1 MKKGLK
7 ILCAALS
14 LTAIM
19 SFSAFA
25 AETRKEYRAEAEPIR
40 TEMKAMEEQM
50 DALRESNK
58 NSMEHFKNIHLNK
71 KETGELPVDKSVW
84 KEAKTLRGKIK
95 TIREENG
102 DSQVKNLRAE
112 AKAAAENK
120 DFDTAILKLKEAEK
134 EKEKRLEMLKE
145 INSIWKQIDNG
156 NGNDYIHFH
165 LRRADGSYLSVLDH
179 GRIVESQ
186 QYGKVFYVL
195 FMDWEDMKSHYSEK
209 FSG

>member
-71 KETGELPVDKSVW
+71 KETGELPVDKEVW
-84 KEAKTLRGKIK
+84 KEAKTLHGKIK

-102 DSQVKNLRAE
+102 DSQVKNLGAE

-145 INSIWKQIDNG
+145 INSIWKQID
-156 NGNDYIHFH
+156 D
-165 LRRADGSYLSVLDH
+165 LLS
-179 GRIVESQ
+179 
-186 QYGKVFYVL
+186 
-195 FMDWEDMKSHYSEK
+195 
-209 FSG
+209 SGQ

>member
-145 INSIWKQIDNG
+145 INSIWKQIDDLLSSG
-156 NGNDYIHFH
+156 QYVEKTRMKRI
-165 LRRADGSYLSVLDH
+165 YLGLAASVLLAV
-179 GRIVESQ
+179 RP
-186 QYGKVFYVL
+186 
-195 FMDWEDMKSHYSEK
+195 
-209 FSG
+209 

>member
-1 MKKGLK
+1 
-7 ILCAALS
+7 
-14 LTAIM
+14 
-19 SFSAFA
+19 
-25 AETRKEYRAEAEPIR
+25 
-40 TEMKAMEEQM
+40 M

-58 NSMEHFKNIHLNK
+58 DFMEHFKNIHQNK

-156 NGNDYIHFH
+156 NENDYIHFH
-165 LRRADGSYLSVLDH
+165 LRRADGAYLPVLDH

-195 FMDWEDMKSHYSEK
+195 FMDWEDMNSHYSEK
-209 FSG
+209 FSR

>member
-1 MKKGLK
+1 
-7 ILCAALS
+7 
-14 LTAIM
+14 
-19 SFSAFA
+19 
-25 AETRKEYRAEAEPIR
+25 
-40 TEMKAMEEQM
+40 M

-58 NSMEHFKNIHLNK
+58 DFMEHFKNIHLNK
-71 KETGELPVDKSVW
+71 KETGELPVDKDVW

-145 INSIWKQIDNG
+145 INSIWKQID
-156 NGNDYIHFH
+156 D
-165 LRRADGSYLSVLDH
+165 LLS
-179 GRIVESQ
+179 
-186 QYGKVFYVL
+186 
-195 FMDWEDMKSHYSEK
+195 
-209 FSG
+209 SGQ

>member
-1 MKKGLK
+1 MYQEECKLLLLFGYEQVAKRIANIRLTDGGNKMKKGLK

-40 TEMKAMEEQM
+40 TEMKVMEEQM
-50 DALRESNK
+50 DVLRESNK
-58 NSMEHFKNIHLNK
+58 TIKEHFKNIHLNK
-71 KETGELPVDKSVW
+71 KETGELPVDKEVW
-84 KEAKTLRGKIK
+84 KEAKTLHGKIK

-145 INSIWKQIDNG
+145 INSIWKQID
-156 NGNDYIHFH
+156 D
-165 LRRADGSYLSVLDH
+165 LLS
-179 GRIVESQ
+179 
-186 QYGKVFYVL
+186 
-195 FMDWEDMKSHYSEK
+195 
-209 FSG
+209 SGQ

>member
-71 KETGELPVDKSVW
+71 KETGELPVDKEVW

-120 DFDTAILKLKEAEK
+120 DSDTAILKLKEAEK

-165 LRRADGSYLSVLDH
+165 LQRADGSYLSVLDH

>member
-25 AETRKEYRAEAEPIR
+25 AETSKEYRAEAEPIR
-40 TEMKAMEEQM
+40 TEMKVMEEQM
-50 DALRESNK
+50 DVLRESNK
-58 NSMEHFKNIHLNK
+58 TIKEHFKNIHLNK

-145 INSIWKQIDNG
+145 INSIWKQID
-156 NGNDYIHFH
+156 D
-165 LRRADGSYLSVLDH
+165 LLS
-179 GRIVESQ
+179 
-186 QYGKVFYVL
+186 
-195 FMDWEDMKSHYSEK
+195 
-209 FSG
+209 SGQ

>member
-1 MKKGLK
+1 MKKSLK

-40 TEMKAMEEQM
+40 TEMKEM

-95 TIREENG
+95 MIREDNG

-145 INSIWKQIDNG
+145 INSIWKQID
-156 NGNDYIHFH
+156 D
-165 LRRADGSYLSVLDH
+165 LLS
-179 GRIVESQ
+179 
-186 QYGKVFYVL
+186 
-195 FMDWEDMKSHYSEK
+195 
-209 FSG
+209 SGQ

>member
-25 AETRKEYRAEAEPIR
+25 AETKKEYRAEAEPIR
-40 TEMKAMEEQM
+40 TEMKVMEEQM

-58 NSMEHFKNIHLNK
+58 DFMEHFKNIHQNK

-95 TIREENG
+95 MIREDNG

-156 NGNDYIHFH
+156 NENDYIHFH
-165 LRRADGSYLSVLDH
+165 LRRADKWRKFVRAENSKCTQWIPY
-179 GRIVESQ
+179 GRMAFLCIRA
-186 QYGKVFYVL
+186 G
-195 FMDWEDMKSHYSEK
+195 
-209 FSG
+209 

>member
-71 KETGELPVDKSVW
+71 RRQESFRSIRVC
-84 KEAKTLRGKIK
+84 GKRQK
-95 TIREENG
+95 YF
-102 DSQVKNLRAE
+102 V
-112 AKAAAENK
+112 
-120 DFDTAILKLKEAEK
+120 
-134 EKEKRLEMLKE
+134 
-145 INSIWKQIDNG
+145 
-156 NGNDYIHFH
+156 
-165 LRRADGSYLSVLDH
+165 
-179 GRIVESQ
+179 
-186 QYGKVFYVL
+186 GK
-195 FMDWEDMKSHYSEK
+195 
-209 FSG
+209 

>member
-84 KEAKTLRGKIK
+84 KEAKTLR
-95 TIREENG
+95 EENG

-145 INSIWKQIDNG
+145 INSIWKQID
-156 NGNDYIHFH
+156 D
-165 LRRADGSYLSVLDH
+165 LLS
-179 GRIVESQ
+179 
-186 QYGKVFYVL
+186 
-195 FMDWEDMKSHYSEK
+195 
-209 FSG
+209 SGQ

>member
-25 AETRKEYRAEAEPIR
+25 AETKKEYRAEAEPIR
-40 TEMKAMEEQM
+40 NEMKVMEEQM

-58 NSMEHFKNIHLNK
+58 DFMEHFKNIHQNK

-102 DSQVKNLRAE
+102 DSQVKNLRSRSEGGCREQRILYSNLKIKRSRKRKGKTSGNAE
-112 AKAAAENK
+112 R
-120 DFDTAILKLKEAEK
+120 D
-134 EKEKRLEMLKE
+134 
-145 INSIWKQIDNG
+145 Q
-156 NGNDYIHFH
+156 
-165 LRRADGSYLSVLDH
+165 
-179 GRIVESQ
+179 
-186 QYGKVFYVL
+186 
-195 FMDWEDMKSHYSEK
+195 
-209 FSG
+209 

>member
-25 AETRKEYRAEAEPIR
+25 AETKKEYRAEAEPIR
-40 TEMKAMEEQM
+40 AEMKVMEEQM

-58 NSMEHFKNIHLNK
+58 NSMEHFKNIYLNK

-84 KEAKTLRGKIK
+84 KEAKTLHGKIK
-95 TIREENG
+95 MIREENG
-102 DSQVKNLRAE
+102 DSPVKNLRAE

-120 DFDTAILKLKEAEK
+120 DFDTAILK
-134 EKEKRLEMLKE
+134 
-145 INSIWKQIDNG
+145 
-156 NGNDYIHFH
+156 
-165 LRRADGSYLSVLDH
+165 
-179 GRIVESQ
+179 
-186 QYGKVFYVL
+186 
-195 FMDWEDMKSHYSEK
+195 
-209 FSG
+209 

>member
-25 AETRKEYRAEAEPIR
+25 AETKKEYRAEAEPIR
-40 TEMKAMEEQM
+40 TEMNVMEEQM

-58 NSMEHFKNIHLNK
+58 DFMEHFKNIHQNK

-145 INSIWKQIDNG
+145 INSIWKQID
-156 NGNDYIHFH
+156 D
-165 LRRADGSYLSVLDH
+165 LLS
-179 GRIVESQ
+179 
-186 QYGKVFYVL
+186 
-195 FMDWEDMKSHYSEK
+195 
-209 FSG
+209 SGQ

>member
-25 AETRKEYRAEAEPIR
+25 AETKKEYRAEAEPIR
-40 TEMKAMEEQM
+40 TEMKVMEEQM
-50 DALRESNK
+50 DALRESNIEF
-58 NSMEHFKNIHLNK
+58 MEHFKNIHQNK

-95 TIREENG
+95 MIREDNG

-145 INSIWKQIDNG
+145 INSIWKQID
-156 NGNDYIHFH
+156 D
-165 LRRADGSYLSVLDH
+165 LLS
-179 GRIVESQ
+179 
-186 QYGKVFYVL
+186 
-195 FMDWEDMKSHYSEK
+195 
-209 FSG
+209 SGQ

>member
-71 KETGELPVDKSVW
+71 KETGELPVDKEVW
-84 KEAKTLRGKIK
+84 KEAKTLHGKIK
-95 TIREENG
+95 AIREENG
-102 DSQVKNLRAE
+102 DSPVKNLRAE

-145 INSIWKQIDNG
+145 INSIWKQID
-156 NGNDYIHFH
+156 DI
-165 LRRADGSYLSVLDH
+165 LS
-179 GRIVESQ
+179 
-186 QYGKVFYVL
+186 
-195 FMDWEDMKSHYSEK
+195 
-209 FSG
+209 SGQ

>member
-40 TEMKAMEEQM
+40 TEMKVMEEQM

-58 NSMEHFKNIHLNK
+58 DFMEHFKNIHQNK
-71 KETGELPVDKSVW
+71 KETGELTVDKSVW
-84 KEAKTLRGKIK
+84 KEA
-95 TIREENG
+95 NG

-145 INSIWKQIDNG
+145 INSIWKQID
-156 NGNDYIHFH
+156 D
-165 LRRADGSYLSVLDH
+165 LLS
-179 GRIVESQ
+179 
-186 QYGKVFYVL
+186 
-195 FMDWEDMKSHYSEK
+195 
-209 FSG
+209 SGQ

>member
-40 TEMKAMEEQM
+40 TEMKVMEEQM

-58 NSMEHFKNIHLNK
+58 DFMEHFKNIHQNK

-112 AKAAAENK
+112 ANK

-145 INSIWKQIDNG
+145 INSIWKQID
-156 NGNDYIHFH
+156 D
-165 LRRADGSYLSVLDH
+165 LLS
-179 GRIVESQ
+179 
-186 QYGKVFYVL
+186 
-195 FMDWEDMKSHYSEK
+195 
-209 FSG
+209 SGQ

>member
-25 AETRKEYRAEAEPIR
+25 AETKKEYRAETEPIR
-40 TEMKAMEEQM
+40 TEMKVMEEQM

-58 NSMEHFKNIHLNK
+58 DFMEHFKNIHQNK
-71 KETGELPVDKSVW
+71 KETGELP
-84 KEAKTLRGKIK
+84 LRGKIK

-145 INSIWKQIDNG
+145 INSIWKQID
-156 NGNDYIHFH
+156 D
-165 LRRADGSYLSVLDH
+165 LLS
-179 GRIVESQ
+179 
-186 QYGKVFYVL
+186 
-195 FMDWEDMKSHYSEK
+195 
-209 FSG
+209 SGQ

>member
-25 AETRKEYRAEAEPIR
+25 AETKKEYRAEAEPIR
-40 TEMKAMEEQM
+40 TEMKVMEEQM

-58 NSMEHFKNIHLNK
+58 DFMEHFKNIHQ
-71 KETGELPVDKSVW
+71 

-145 INSIWKQIDNG
+145 INSIWKQID
-156 NGNDYIHFH
+156 D
-165 LRRADGSYLSVLDH
+165 LLS
-179 GRIVESQ
+179 
-186 QYGKVFYVL
+186 
-195 FMDWEDMKSHYSEK
+195 
-209 FSG
+209 SGQ